1 MATTCKIKRWGNSL
15 GVIIPTEEVKTRNL
29 KEGETI
35 ILDLKKKKKIDA
47 FGLFEGSKSF
57 QRKDRLDRKYCN

>member
-57 QRKDRLDRKYCN
+57 QRNDRLDRKYCN